1 MAIIT
6 GRRAKPLYLV
16 QLRPW
21 LFGMQQAVGISLC
34 YGIVHKLK
42 AGVAAYKYLLGL
54 YSQSIGK
61 KSPAYRQTV
70 QPAVIK
76 GVYAVCNSVGYNV
89 DIKHI
94 V

>member
-1 MAIIT
+1 MC
-6 GRRAKPLYLV
+6 
-16 QLRPW
+16 
-21 LFGMQQAVGISLC
+21 ISLC

-42 AGVAAYKYLLGL
+42 AGVAAYEYLFGL
-54 YSQSIGK
+54 YSQNISKIF
-61 KSPAYRQTV
+61 PAYGQAI
-70 QPAVIK
+70 QSAVIK